1 MPVKKKPLPERID
14 RIEER
19 LAEIKLEL
27 AELNQNVEG
36 EELDSEEKAEIMATV
51 GHLRD
56 EERVLRERL
65 DELEETGSSPEH

>member
-1 MPVKKKPLPERID
+1 MPVKKKPLPERMD

-19 LAEIKLEL
+19 LAEIKVEL
-27 AELNQNVEG
+27 AELNQDVEG
-36 EELDSEEKAEIMATV
+36 EELNSEEKAEIMATV

-65 DELEETGSSPEH
+65 DELEETGSSPER

>member
-1 MPVKKKPLPERID
+1 MD

-19 LAEIKLEL
+19 LAEIKVEL
-27 AELNQNVEG
+27 AELNQDVEG
-36 EELDSEEKAEIMATV
+36 EELNSEEKAEIMATV

-65 DELEETGSSPEH
+65 DELEETGSSPER

>member
-65 DELEETGSSPEH
+65 DELEETGSSPER